1 MNQVFDDDDD
11 GLSWM
16 NQMST
21 SNIDFTNIVIHM
33 CPILLTHLA
42 KLSLLNGVGG
52 EFLILKLINVCKSKF
67 IIDSHA
73 QIDKKDS

>member
-1 MNQVFDDDDD
+1 MNQIFDDDD

-21 SNIDFTNIVIHM
+21 SNINFTNIVIHM

-42 KLSLLNGVGG
+42 KLSLLNGIGG
-52 EFLILKLINVCKSKF
+52 EFLILK
-67 IIDSHA
+67 
-73 QIDKKDS
+73 